1 MPKRRRT
8 TGKRSY
14 GSKRRKTG
22 ARRRFSFKT
31 RRYKKRMGRPSYT
44 RIKGLSANDGLKV
57 KLVYSQLVV
66 FTSTAGAVQQ
76 QTYRGNSLFDPDVG
90 AAAGQPYYMDQ
101 YSLLYQGYIVSGSS
115 IRVEFWNQP
124 DATVA
129 AASLVGEMTVV
140 PTTDLTGF
148 TGANQTLMQ
157 EQKYASTTRG
167 QLFVR
172 PRVIKKYMSTAKVVG
187 LSPTTI
193 QGDPNFRAAV
203 TGNPTSQ
210 WYWQVGYNSMDAT
223 NTTSVIA
230 RVRIVYYV
238 KFFNRQVPALS

>member
-1 MPKRRRT
+1 
-8 TGKRSY
+8 
-14 GSKRRKTG
+14 
-22 ARRRFSFKT
+22 
-31 RRYKKRMGRPSYT
+31 MGRPSYT

-66 FTSTAGAVQQ
+66 FTSTSGAVQQ

-115 IRVEFWNQP
+115 IRVETWHQP
-124 DATVA
+124 PADASG
-129 AASLVGEMTVV
+129 AASVNLVGEMTVV

-148 TGANQTLMQ
+148 TGSNQTLVQ
-157 EQKYASTTRG
+157 EQKYATTVRG
-167 QLFVR
+167 QVNVR
-172 PRVIKKYMSTAKVVG
+172 PKPIRKYMSTAKVVG

-210 WYWQVGYNSMDAT
+210 WYWQVCYNSMDAT
-223 NTTSVIA
+223 NTTSVIC
-230 RVRIVYYV
+230 RVRITYYV